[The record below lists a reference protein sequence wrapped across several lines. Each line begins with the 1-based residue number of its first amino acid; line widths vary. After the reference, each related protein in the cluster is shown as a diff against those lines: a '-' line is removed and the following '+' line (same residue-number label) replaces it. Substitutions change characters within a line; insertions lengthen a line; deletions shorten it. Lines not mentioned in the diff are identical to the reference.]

1 MAANC
6 PGYCVAHQDRYA
18 GGPHSVDSGGARRLR
33 PRVHQSGDAHS
44 RVVKLQRGSVALVI
58 HGRHNRSLAWLDAV
72 KAGQSPGSVGQHD
85 PGPVVRVE
93 HQGLL
98 DHAGCD
104 HNAPGS
110 KLDQPVRGQ
119 YTQQVVFIKSERRRA
134 GENRDTIERRHL
146 ARQIGRSLIPRN
158 GVRPMDGGVGAEV
171 SAQSRSVVNQRDPRT
186 IFRSSEC
193 GRHPGRATADHGHVG
208 MKTLV
213 QETRLNRRVH
223 VYPAQARHLPDDRLG
238 KFPQR
243 LGPVKGLVV
252 ETDRHQAVE
261 PVQ

>member
-1 MAANC
+1 MQMRSQADPALTAGRYSIFKRLDHGRPYVMAANC

-18 GGPHSVDSGGARRLR
+18 GGPHSVDSGVARRLR

-72 KAGQSPGSVGQHD
+72 KAGQPPGSVGQHD

-119 YTQQVVFIKSERRRA
+119 YTQQVVFIESERRRA

-146 ARQIGRSLIPRN
+146 ARQVSRSLIRRN

-171 SAQSRSVVNQRDPRT
+171 SAQSRASSISVTLAPSFAAASAADIPAAPPPT
-186 IFRSSEC
+186 T
-193 GRHPGRATADHGHVG
+193 ATSV
-208 MKTLV
+208 
-213 QETRLNRRVH
+213 
-223 VYPAQARHLPDDRLG
+223 
-238 KFPQR
+238 
-243 LGPVKGLVV
+243 
-252 ETDRHQAVE
+252 
-261 PVQ
+261 